1 MNLNSSFLNKL
12 GLDKM
17 PEDQKQAF
25 LVFVYEQLEERV
37 GEKISNLLSE
47 AKKIEFNEI
56 SRGNKEAIENFLS
69 SRKIDYKEHPLYK
82 QLLAEKFSDNAIKL
96 EIVSSLWL
104 EENAPNYKEIVVWTM
119 KEIEQDIIKN
129 KEEIINGLN

>member
-1 MNLNSSFLNKL
+1 MNLSSSFLNKL
-12 GLDKM
+12 GLDEM

-47 AKKIEFNEI
+47 SKKIEFNEI
-56 SRGNKEAIENFLS
+56 SKGSKEAIENFLS

-82 QLLAEKFSDNAIKL
+82 QLLTEKFSDKAIKL

-104 EENAPNYKEIVVWTM
+104 EENAPNYKEIVVRTM

>member
-37 GEKISNLLSE
+37 GEKNL
-47 AKKIEFNEI
+47 
-56 SRGNKEAIENFLS
+56 
-69 SRKIDYKEHPLYK
+69 
-82 QLLAEKFSDNAIKL
+82 
-96 EIVSSLWL
+96 
-104 EENAPNYKEIVVWTM
+104 
-119 KEIEQDIIKN
+119 
-129 KEEIINGLN
+129 